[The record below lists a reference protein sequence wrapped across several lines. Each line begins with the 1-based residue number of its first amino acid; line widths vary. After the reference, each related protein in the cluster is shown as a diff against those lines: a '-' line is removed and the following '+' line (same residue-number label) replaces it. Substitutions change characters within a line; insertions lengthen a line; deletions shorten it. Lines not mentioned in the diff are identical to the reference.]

1 MSTSNV
7 YPTRDIIFISTK
19 RGGVSMLYNDR
30 QYHRKKIYVN
40 KNSFWKCFT
49 TKGCKGNITL
59 NSRNEIVNHS
69 AHILGCL
76 GDSGKN
82 IIKKKMD
89 DLKRKTSSNF
99 ESIPKQYNDM
109 VRDLK
114 NDGYDIIADI
124 PKFNSVKTGLYA
136 ERNKVVGAKKLRF
149 ARALDVTV
157 PKKYEK
163 MLLCDYIDE
172 NKDLRLIIFCNDNMK
187 TEIKNISH
195 FFADGTFKSC
205 PKGFHQLYTIHG
217 YDDKTHIITPIF
229 YALLPNKKTVT
240 YKLLLKLIKKQ
251 ISDFQPAKITLDFE
265 VAAINAFQQT
275 FPEIIFKGCYYHF
288 NRCLWKKAKSLKIT
302 TRVLKRHVSRCIG
315 IARLPQSDIDEGY
328 KYVIGRSPK
337 DTKIKKFNK
346 YFQNQW
352 FKKEDFGNCSCANEI
367 IRTNNNIEG
376 WHRKI
381 NGFVGRTHPTLAHL
395 LDVLDS
401 EKSSYDLK
409 KTTNKK
415 KREYAEI
422 DQEIESALNDLQ
434 NKVISVGHCIEIISP
449 FVIPW

>member
-114 NDGYDIIADI
+114 NDGYDIIADV
-124 PKFNSVKTGLYA
+124 PKFNS
-136 ERNKVVGAKKLRF
+136 KLRF

-195 FFADGTFKSC
+195 FFADGTFKS
-205 PKGFHQLYTIHG
+205 L
-217 YDDKTHIITPIF
+217 
-229 YALLPNKKTVT
+229 T

-346 YFQNQW
+346 YFQIQW
-352 FKKEDFGNCSCANEI
+352 FKKQDFGNCSCANEI

-415 KREYAEI
+415 KRAYAEI
-422 DQEIESALNDLQ
+422 DQEIESCTLFKITKLLFAQYENAHVCLLHAACKQ
-434 NKVISVGHCIEIISP
+434 ACSMYL
-449 FVIPW
+449 

>member
-1 MSTSNV
+1 MLEIPKGEIGFFPYKAQHCVKLTKDWWRAILRPMKLTLLASENNEWSLNKYKLNLMFNKENLLTSD
-7 YPTRDIIFISTK
+7 YPKQEDLENIVTVITNW
-19 RGGVSMLYNDR
+19 Y
-30 QYHRKKIYVN
+30 YCYVN
-40 KNSFWKCFT
+40 KGPSM
-49 TKGCKGNITL
+49 KGIRSPDPT
-59 NSRNEIVNHS
+59 
-69 AHILGCL
+69 
-76 GDSGKN
+76 
-82 IIKKKMD
+82 
-89 DLKRKTSSNF
+89 
-99 ESIPKQYNDM
+99 
-109 VRDLK
+109 
-114 NDGYDIIADI
+114 
-124 PKFNSVKTGLYA
+124 
-136 ERNKVVGAKKLRF
+136 
-149 ARALDVTV
+149 
-157 PKKYEK
+157 
-163 MLLCDYIDE
+163 
-172 NKDLRLIIFCNDNMK
+172 
-187 TEIKNISH
+187 

-346 YFQNQW
+346 YFQIQW
-352 FKKEDFGNCSCANEI
+352 FKKQDFGNCSCANEI

-401 EKSSYDLK
+401 EKSS
-409 KTTNKK
+409 
-415 KREYAEI
+415 EYAEI

-434 NKVISVGHCIEIISP
+434 KKVISVGHCIEIISP

>member
-59 NSRNEIVNHS
+59 NSRNEIVNHN

-114 NDGYDIIADI
+114 NDGYDIIADV
-124 PKFNSVKTGLYA
+124 PKFNS
-136 ERNKVVGAKKLRF
+136 KLRF

-217 YDDKTHIITPIF
+217 YDDKTHIMTPIF

-346 YFQNQW
+346 YFQIQW
-352 FKKEDFGNCSCANEI
+352 FKKQDFGNCSCANEI

-434 NKVISVGHCIEIISP
+434 KNVISVGHCIEIISP

>member
-114 NDGYDIIADI
+114 NDGYDIIADV
-124 PKFNSVKTGLYA
+124 PKFYSVKTG
-136 ERNKVVGAKKLRF
+136 
-149 ARALDVTV
+149 
-157 PKKYEK
+157 
-163 MLLCDYIDE
+163 
-172 NKDLRLIIFCNDNMK
+172 
-187 TEIKNISH
+187 H

-346 YFQNQW
+346 YFQIQW
-352 FKKEDFGNCSCANEI
+352 FKKQDFGNCSCANEI

-401 EKSSYDLK
+401 EKSSK
-409 KTTNKK
+409 FK
-415 KREYAEI
+415 
-422 DQEIESALNDLQ
+422 SALNDLQ
-434 NKVISVGHCIEIISP
+434 KKVISVGHCIEIISP